1 MIRRSLMNKNKNLAM
16 NILSAAGRVLSNVG
30 EAIYYSNEHMRR

>member
-1 MIRRSLMNKNKNLAM
+1 MNKNKNFAM
-16 NILSAAGRVLSNVG
+16 HILSACGRVLSNVG